1 MKKNLFIILI
11 LLFIVGCTSAK
22 EEVSEEKQSYK
33 VLSCSV
39 KAVHKDK
46 KMSGLEK
53 YIRYF
58 DNDGSKQIK
67 YTQELIF
74 NGPAK
79 EIENYYYSFEKI
91 CEEKSKI
98 SGIRCTLVINAEHN
112 EFKFYFISNISKQL
126 TYDDAVKM
134 YEESNN
140 PWKCE
145 TYFE

>member
-1 MKKNLFIILI
+1 MRRLISI
-11 LLFIVGCTSAK
+11 LLVGLLAGCSSVK
-22 EEVSEEKQSYK
+22 EKVRGEKQSYK

-58 DNDGSKQIK
+58 AINGSKQIK

-74 NGPAK
+74 NGPAE
-79 EIENYYYSFEKI
+79 EIENYYYSFEKT
-91 CEEKSKI
+91 CAEKSKI
-98 SGIRCTLVINAEHN
+98 PGIRCTLVIDDKHN
-112 EFKFYFISNISKQL
+112 EFKFYFISDISKQL

-134 YEESNN
+134 YEESDN